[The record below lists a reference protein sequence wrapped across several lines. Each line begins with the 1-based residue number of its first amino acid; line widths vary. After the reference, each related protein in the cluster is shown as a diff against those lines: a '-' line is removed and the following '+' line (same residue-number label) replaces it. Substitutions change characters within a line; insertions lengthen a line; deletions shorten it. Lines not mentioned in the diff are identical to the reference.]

1 MAVCVPCAGA
11 ALSTTSAST
20 GLAGVVAG
28 IFGYKKLSSKKK
40 SKTKSSKKKK
50 SKTTSSTKK
59 KKQSGGS
66 GYETQE
72 EYDQMNQM
80 EDYSELQS
88 KCNHYLS
95 EGFKNLL
102 EKNIPEIDLKKY
114 AKESFKIKVNCEK
127 NKFTCNDCEE
137 FLEMTKKLK
146 KLPPPVPDKVRS
158 KDIMKK
164 GRKLS
169 EKNRFLLQSTINRME
184 VKRLRNKKRSS
195 KLSRKLSES
204 RRKSKKL
211 SKLRKTRSAPVG
223 GKGKRTKKRSKRR

>member
-50 SKTTSSTKK
+50 SKTKK

-127 NKFTCNDCEE
+127 NEFTCDECEE

-146 KLPPPVPDKVRS
+146 KLPPPVPDKARS
-158 KDIMKK
+158 KDILKK
-164 GRKLS
+164 GKKLS

-184 VKRLRNKKRSS
+184 VKRLRNKKRST
-195 KLSRKLSES
+195 KLSRKLSETQ
-204 RRKSKKL
+204 RKSNKIL
-211 SKLRKTRSAPVG
+211 NLRKTRSAPVG
-223 GKGKRTKKRSKRR
+223 GKAKRTKKRSKRR